1 MIEQESDEEMRQ
13 LAEEELLELQ
23 ESQEYQLTNI
33 KKGLLGT
40 TDTAANEAS
49 GAILELRPGIG
60 GEESALFVYEM
71 TRMYQRW
78 ASSSSASGDES
89 SEPWDVALLSAIPT
103 EASSGSGSSS
113 PAYKEAILQVTGPDA
128 YRRLR
133 YESGIHRVQ
142 RVPVT
147 TSVAKMQSSTITIV
161 VLPVIEGDNEG
172 SSSSADDLVNP
183 ADVKTEVMRS
193 RGAGGQHVNKT
204 ESAIRLTHLPTGI
217 TVSMQDSRS
226 QHKNREQA
234 WKILRARLMDQKM
247 KREEQE
253 ARQARGEQIVGLGR
267 GDRVRTY
274 NWPQDRV
281 TDHRIGE
288 NVSGLDV
295 FMEGEG
301 VGLAHFVDELEER
314 TREMQME
321 ERLRVLM
328 EKRQKTEAQ
337 QGDGKAK

>member
-1 MIEQESDEEMRQ
+1 MIEQESDDDMRQ
-13 LAEEELLELQ
+13 LAEEELAELEQRQQSYL
-23 ESQEYQLTNI
+23 EDI
-33 KKGLLGT
+33 RDGLVGN
-40 TDTAANEAS
+40 TDTAANDAS
-49 GAILELRPGIG
+49 GAILEIRPGIG

-71 TRMYQRW
+71 ARMYQRW
-78 ASSSSASGDES
+78 CVSPEASGEEGS
-89 SEPWDVALLSAIPT
+89 QPWDVALLSATPT

-113 PAYKEAILQVTGPDA
+113 PAYKEAIVQVTGPDA
-128 YRRLR
+128 YRRLQ

-161 VLPVIEGDNEG
+161 VLPVIESDSSNET
-172 SSSSADDLVNP
+172 ADDIVNP

-234 WKILRARLMDQKM
+234 WKILRARLTDLKL

-274 NWPQDRV
+274 NYPQDRV

-301 VGLAHFVDELEER
+301 VGLAHFIDELEER
-314 TREMQME
+314 TRTLQME
-321 ERLRVLM
+321 ERLRVLTD
-328 EKRQKTEAQ
+328 KRKKADEAQ
-337 QGDGKAK
+337 QAKS